1 MDRQRIDKVLV
12 TAKAPKKEKS
22 SEEEDDDSETPAE
35 D

>member
-22 SEEEDDDSETPAE
+22 SEEEDDDMDSSRQN
-35 D
+35 